1 MSPIKVLLVDDE
13 VMIKRLL
20 RDKVNWAQFDMEI
33 IGVVSSAREALMF
46 INNYEVDLI
55 VTDMKMPLMDGNRL
69 IEEALGSNKNLR
81 FIVLSAYTEFGM
93 VRKSFKLG
101 VYDYL
106 QKSEI
111 NTPTMN
117 NVLMK
122 LRNEI
127 IYSRQE
133 RSQTAGDSE
142 ITVDFDESSINP
154 DSLYTVLNVVFMDG
168 TFPNASLEFFQQR
181 DNQFFQCH
189 VIRISSTAVML
200 LIEHQQHSM
209 LQIHYAMQGLLV
221 DTERFFRHASEYLI
235 GVSSTGT
242 GSAVEY
248 LKTEAEKAIADS
260 YYAPPAKTV
269 FYYTQAS
276 DKDDIKLNEKYWKD
290 ILRNDMSRIDISAAT
305 ETIHEL
311 LSYIACTKP
320 PKDICQ
326 ELLCEIYCFHISSLN
341 TINIIKLDETVD
353 LRHTDISKIIMSFSR
368 YSYLNDWVKANLD
381 LIKNKYVLEYKSNI
395 TEIIKVFITLNIAGD
410 LSLKRIARTFGVSCT
425 YLSHLY
431 KSREGISLN
440 KQINNT
446 RLLKAQDYLLNT
458 NMMIKEICSLI
469 GYNNFEHFSR
479 EFKNKFG
486 ISPNQYRKVYREDQE

>member
-269 FYYTQAS
+269 
-276 DKDDIKLNEKYWKD
+276 
-290 ILRNDMSRIDISAAT
+290 
-305 ETIHEL
+305 
-311 LSYIACTKP
+311 
-320 PKDICQ
+320 
-326 ELLCEIYCFHISSLN
+326 
-341 TINIIKLDETVD
+341 
-353 LRHTDISKIIMSFSR
+353 
-368 YSYLNDWVKANLD
+368 
-381 LIKNKYVLEYKSNI
+381 
-395 TEIIKVFITLNIAGD
+395 
-410 LSLKRIARTFGVSCT
+410 
-425 YLSHLY
+425 
-431 KSREGISLN
+431 
-440 KQINNT
+440 
-446 RLLKAQDYLLNT
+446 
-458 NMMIKEICSLI
+458 
-469 GYNNFEHFSR
+469 
-479 EFKNKFG
+479 
-486 ISPNQYRKVYREDQE
+486 